1 MACFAGC
8 KGGDDC
14 HCEEKRY
21 WGVLALAVV
30 IFLVE
35 ILGGWWVGSLALQS
49 DAFHVLIDAVSIF
62 LGIITV
68 YAVKG
73 HNGDEEAKI
82 RSISG
87 DISAVLLMVAAVW
100 ILKEAYERMY
110 HPVEILSG
118 YMIAISFAGG
128 LGNYLQHLRLESGG
142 HEDHSHHDEHITH
155 RAMSLHVL
163 SDLMQSVA
171 VVAGGVV
178 IFFTGYTIVDPILSV
193 FVALYMFYGAANIF
207 KISHQSRK

>member
-1 MACFAGC
+1 MACFDGC
-8 KGGDDC
+8 DGGENC
-14 HCEEKRY
+14 RCEEKRY
-21 WGVLALAVV
+21 WGVLVIAIV
-30 IFLVE
+30 IFLAE
-35 ILGGWWVGSLALQS
+35 ISGGWWVGSLALQS
-49 DAFHVLIDAVSIF
+49 DAFHVLIDAVSIT
-62 LGIITV
+62 LGIMTV

-73 HNGDEEAKI
+73 RNGHDESKI
-82 RSISG
+82 RRWTG
-87 DISAVLLMVAAVW
+87 DASAVLLAIAAAWV
-100 ILKEAYERMY
+100 LKEAWERMY
-110 HPVEILSG
+110 SPVEILSG

-142 HEDHSHHDEHITH
+142 HEDHDHHEEHITH

-193 FVALYMFYGAANIF
+193 FVALYMFYGVANIF
-207 KISHQSRK
+207 KISHHSSK